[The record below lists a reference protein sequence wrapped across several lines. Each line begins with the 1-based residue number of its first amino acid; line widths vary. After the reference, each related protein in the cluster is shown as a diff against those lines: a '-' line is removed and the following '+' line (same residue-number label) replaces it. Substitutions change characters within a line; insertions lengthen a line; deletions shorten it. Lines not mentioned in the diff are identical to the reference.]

1 MNGAAGQLQ
10 DRTMNDIARILVWV
24 SLVLFVTGVVLST
37 LGWRRRRELCTR
49 PGKDDERRF
58 NGEQMMTP
66 LVSKDDS

>member
-1 MNGAAGQLQ
+1 
-10 DRTMNDIARILVWV
+10 MNDIARILVWV

-37 LGWRRRRELCTR
+37 LGWRRRREQCPR